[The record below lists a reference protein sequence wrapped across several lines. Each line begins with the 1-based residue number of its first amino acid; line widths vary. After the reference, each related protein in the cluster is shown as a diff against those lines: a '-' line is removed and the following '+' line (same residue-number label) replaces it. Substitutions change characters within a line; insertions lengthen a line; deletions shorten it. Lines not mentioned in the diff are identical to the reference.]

1 MYNLS
6 RKTKLSLSI
15 SILTGL
21 LFISISQTHEYFTN
35 TSTEAPIHLH
45 FHKHNQIALSAC
57 EGTLYPDLCVSTVA
71 SFPDLTSKSL
81 PQIISSTVSHTL
93 KEVKASSTNCSVIE
107 RSLAGNDSVQKRA
120 LDDCLE
126 LLDDTIAELND
137 VVFDLSSKKSAS
149 RNFHDLQTL
158 LSAAITNQYTC
169 VDGFN
174 FATGNKYVRGH
185 IQDRILTISNH
196 VSNILVMVNKIKM
209 KAEDV
214 RTRKLSSSAASEVF
228 PEYGRVKKGFP
239 TWVSSK
245 DRRMLQSAV
254 NETKYD
260 LVVAKDGT
268 GNFTTV
274 GEAVEAA
281 PNNSDTR

>member
-1 MYNLS
+1 M
-6 RKTKLSLSI
+6 
-15 SILTGL
+15 
-21 LFISISQTHEYFTN
+21 
-35 TSTEAPIHLH
+35 
-45 FHKHNQIALSAC
+45 
-57 EGTLYPDLCVSTVA
+57 
-71 SFPDLTSKSL
+71 
-81 PQIISSTVSHTL
+81 
-93 KEVKASSTNCSVIE
+93 
-107 RSLAGNDSVQKRA
+107 
-120 LDDCLE
+120 
-126 LLDDTIAELND
+126 
-137 VVFDLSSKKSAS
+137 
-149 RNFHDLQTL
+149 
-158 LSAAITNQYTC
+158 
-169 VDGFN
+169 DGFD
-174 FATGNKYVRGH
+174 FATGNKYVRGY

-214 RTRKLSSSAASEVF
+214 RTRKLSAAAASEVF